1 MARKASFC
9 TLSWTV
15 GVLLAATVVCPLIP
29 KTLAAPRQ
37 DQQDVSVVDAARKA
51 RADRKAGPQT
61 AKVYTNDD
69 VTNLKGIINVVGPA
83 PATPDIK
90 EAGAG
95 ASKDADKASADAGTD
110 ATPAAALPK
119 DEAGWRKAFADGRKK
134 LADDAKELDI
144 LQREF
149 NLKQE
154 QFYTDP
160 NASLKEEYS
169 RDDLKKTQAQIDQ
182 KKMDV
187 DADKQAI
194 SDLTDELRES
204 GGDAGW
210 GREPN

>member
-9 TLSWTV
+9 NLSWTLE
-15 GVLLAATVVCPLIP
+15 VLFAATVVCPLIP

-37 DQQDVSVVDAARKA
+37 DQQNVSVVDAARKA

-69 VTNLKGIINVVGPA
+69 VTNLKGGINIVGPA

-90 EAGAG
+90 EAGADAG
-95 ASKDADKASADAGTD
+95 KDADKAADAD
-110 ATPAAALPK
+110 ATPAAAALPK
-119 DEAGWRKAFADGRKK
+119 DEAGWRKAFADARKK

-182 KKMDV
+182 KKTDV

-194 SDLTDELRES
+194 SDLTDELRTS

>member
-1 MARKASFC
+1 MPQS
-9 TLSWTV
+9 
-15 GVLLAATVVCPLIP
+15 VCLPLIP
-29 KTLAAPRQ
+29 KTLAAPRAGPIQ
-37 DQQDVSVVDAARKA
+37 NVSVADAARKA
-51 RADRKAGPQT
+51 RAEKKAGPQT

-69 VTNLKGIINVVGPA
+69 VTNLKGGINVVGPV

-90 EAGAG
+90 EAGADAG
-95 ASKDADKASADAGTD
+95 KDAEKAADAD
-110 ATPAAALPK
+110 ATPAAAALPK
-119 DEAGWRKAFADGRKK
+119 DEAGWRKAFADARRK

-182 KKMDV
+182 KKTDV